1 MPPGLS
7 VYEPRITREGDT
19 TIFTYNVKVED
30 FTSIKYTAQTAAAT
44 VDAATAQS
52 IEALIWH
59 YGVATGGTLFGS
71 TVVSKVDADQEFS
84 LTEKTPNFV
93 IIPLQVSRIK
103 EFLTNRVLP
112 PLEAESVSL
121 VWIEE
126 NPAIGTIDPVKNE
139 NNWEN
144 GTYEDSG
151 IRIIGLAKPGDDDVV
166 IAGTIENFDDGEKID
181 PEKTVTR
188 IASIAT
194 VLADGSNPNGR
205 YTSAIN
211 FYTASNATAIL
222 TGVATGGDLETAV
235 AAKAW
240 LKTNKPAL
248 RIVYQWAE

>member
-19 TIFTYNVKVED
+19 TIFTYNVKAED
-30 FTSIKYTAQTAAAT
+30 FTSITYTAQTAAAT
-44 VDAATAQS
+44 ADDAVAQS

-59 YGVATGGTLFGS
+59 YGVAAGGTLFGS
-71 TVVSKVDADQEFS
+71 SVVIKVDADEEFS

-112 PLEAESVSL
+112 PLEAENIPL

-126 NPAIGTIDPVKNE
+126 NPALGTIDPVASSS
-139 NNWEN
+139 NWTA
-144 GTYEDSG
+144 GLYEDSG
-151 IRIIGLAKPGDDDVV
+151 IRITGLAKPSNDVEIV
-166 IAGTIENFDDGEKID
+166 GTIENFDDGDTTAK
-181 PEKTVTR
+181 R
-188 IASIAT
+188 IPSIAT

-205 YTSAIN
+205 FTSAIN